1 MVVHAGFP
9 GNGGTMQIM
18 IAAEVPAENYEKF
31 KLAIELAKARR
42 KRSIIFQRIIEA
54 FLADHYLKTASLRNS
69 VRRLRTMNANE
80 WEKVDEEF
88 DFIIDSAESA
98 QGTDKIEDVNEALDD
113 IYRSIG
119 RIKKITNGLERK
131 R

>member
-1 MVVHAGFP
+1 
-9 GNGGTMQIM
+9 
-18 IAAEVPAENYEKF
+18 
-31 KLAIELAKARR
+31 
-42 KRSIIFQRIIEA
+42 
-54 FLADHYLKTASLRNS
+54 
-69 VRRLRTMNANE
+69 MNANE
-80 WEKVDEEF
+80 WERVDEEF

>member
-1 MVVHAGFP
+1 
-9 GNGGTMQIM
+9 
-18 IAAEVPAENYEKF
+18 
-31 KLAIELAKARR
+31 
-42 KRSIIFQRIIEA
+42 
-54 FLADHYLKTASLRNS
+54 
-69 VRRLRTMNANE
+69 MNANE

-119 RIKKITNGLERK
+119 RIKKITNGLERMCLSSNRRYSCMKVCSGSMAVRILK
-131 R
+131 RM

>member
-1 MVVHAGFP
+1 M
-9 GNGGTMQIM
+9 
-18 IAAEVPAENYEKF
+18 
-31 KLAIELAKARR
+31 
-42 KRSIIFQRIIEA
+42 
-54 FLADHYLKTASLRNS
+54 D
-69 VRRLRTMNANE
+69 ANE